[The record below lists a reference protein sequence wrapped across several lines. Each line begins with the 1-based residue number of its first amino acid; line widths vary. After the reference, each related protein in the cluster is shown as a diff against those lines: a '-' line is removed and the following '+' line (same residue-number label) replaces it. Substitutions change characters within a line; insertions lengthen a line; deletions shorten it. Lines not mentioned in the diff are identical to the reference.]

1 MVEHVNT
8 IGRRSVFS
16 CLWSPTKSP
25 QPKKIDQTPISSR
38 AGFNALTDRNNVK
51 NHH

>member
-25 QPKKIDQTPISSR
+25 NLKKTIKPLW
-38 AGFNALTDRNNVK
+38 AHV
-51 NHH
+51 